1 MDPVLT
7 TESCK
12 TRDVTKLREAASR
25 SKPLLH
31 QTILLAASSSSL
43 PAAWWGNCKRRLLV
57 ENLFRGT
64 GHAGA
69 DKERYSH
76 FPGSSHCVNSVLID
90 SFGSWLLPSS
100 PGQGSGLGETCQR
113 ATTGPVCVNTQCPAG
128 TAWGPQ
134 QPLSSG
140 TEKHVTFSLHF
151 KPCLLT
157 G

>member
-1 MDPVLT
+1 MWKTSSEELDMQELIRKGIPTFQAAVIVL
-7 TESCK
+7 
-12 TRDVTKLREAASR
+12 
-25 SKPLLH
+25 
-31 QTILLAASSSSL
+31 
-43 PAAWWGNCKRRLLV
+43 
-57 ENLFRGT
+57 
-64 GHAGA
+64 
-69 DKERYSH
+69 
-76 FPGSSHCVNSVLID
+76 NSVLSD

-140 TEKHVTFSLHF
+140 TEKNVTFSLHF